1 MLSCR
6 NCLRYEEM
14 KIIPSKDIC
23 RNCDDPNIG
32 ECGYCDEH
40 CECEEE

>member
-1 MLSCR
+1 MAKTK
-6 NCLRYEEM
+6 M
-14 KIIPSKDIC
+14 TKDIC
-23 RNCDDPNIG
+23 PNCDDIENPNIG